1 MKNLGSL
8 VNNYFLPKLLV
19 TYGSV
24 EGSNLADVETNVLE
38 ELYMY
43 EVVISLSLV

>member
-1 MKNLGSL
+1 M
-8 VNNYFLPKLLV
+8 Y
-19 TYGSV
+19 SV

-43 EVVISLSLV
+43 EVVISLSLVKAISYNVA